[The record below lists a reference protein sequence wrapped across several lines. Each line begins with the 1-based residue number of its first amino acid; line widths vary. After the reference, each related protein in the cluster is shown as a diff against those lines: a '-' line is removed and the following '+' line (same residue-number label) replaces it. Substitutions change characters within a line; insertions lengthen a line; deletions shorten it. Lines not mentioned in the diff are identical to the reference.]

1 MASRRSLLLV
11 TLAGLSLALLAYGAM
26 RPLLGALGRY
36 LVVDEPRQAAEA
48 ILVQSGS
55 VPDRIMEAVDLYQAG
70 LAPRI
75 ILSREAPAAGLAALR
90 ARGGDMPDRHDMN
103 VAIATQLG
111 VPVEAIATVDGF
123 ASSTRSEA
131 EIVIPYLRRAGLHR
145 VLLVTSKLNARRAGI
160 IFRALA
166 GNDIRF
172 TVCASRY
179 DTYDP
184 GTWWRHRV
192 FLRRVVFEYE
202 KLAVFQ
208 LWERWRAP
216 LTKAENWR

>member
-1 MASRRSLLLV
+1 MLLV
-11 TLAGLSLALLAYGAM
+11 TLVGLFLALLAYGAM

-36 LVVDEPRQAAEA
+36 LVVDEPRQAADA

-111 VPVEAIATVDGF
+111 VPAEAIASVDGF

-160 IFRALA
+160 IFRTLA
-166 GNDIRF
+166 ENDLRF

-184 GTWWRHRV
+184 DTWWRHRV